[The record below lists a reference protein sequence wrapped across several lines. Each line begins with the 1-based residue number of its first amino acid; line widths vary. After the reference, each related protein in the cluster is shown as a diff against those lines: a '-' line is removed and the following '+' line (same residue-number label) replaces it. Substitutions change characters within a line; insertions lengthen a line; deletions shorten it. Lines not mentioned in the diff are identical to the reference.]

1 MTAKKDN
8 ANIDVVAA
16 GRAIYAKLQS
26 RLEATDKGSF
36 VVIDA
41 VSGDYEVDPNP
52 TAAKRRL
59 KARHPGITTFTKR
72 IGRPK
77 SYKLVSF
84 KLKSGNDD

>member
-1 MTAKKDN
+1 MNAKRSN
-8 ANIDVVAA
+8 ADIDVVAA
-16 GRAIYAKLQS
+16 GRAIYTKLQS
-26 RLEATDKGSF
+26 KLEATDKGSF
-36 VVIDA
+36 VAIDA
-41 VSGDYEVDPNP
+41 VSGDYEVDPSP

-59 KARHPGITTFTKR
+59 KARHLGITTFTKR

>member
-1 MTAKKDN
+1 MTAGKGD
-8 ANIDVVAA
+8 AELDVVAA
-16 GRAIYAKLQS
+16 GRAVYECLRE
-26 RLEATDKGSF
+26 RLEAAYKGSF

-41 VSGDYEVDPNP
+41 VSGDYEVDPSP
-52 TAAKRRL
+52 AAAKRRL

-77 SYKLVSF
+77 SYKLVGF